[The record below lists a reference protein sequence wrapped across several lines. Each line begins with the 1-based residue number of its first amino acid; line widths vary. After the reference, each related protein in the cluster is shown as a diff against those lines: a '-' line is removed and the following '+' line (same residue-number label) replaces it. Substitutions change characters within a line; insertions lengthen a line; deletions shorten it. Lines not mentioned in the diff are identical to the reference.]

1 MVLTNNGLNQLRD
14 LLVGVAT
21 TKADRFSMG
30 TSSTPELVT
39 DTQLGAESAITRAAG
54 AYTTQDKQA
63 LLTATV
69 GTSDWTGINFREV
82 GVFNAAAAGT
92 MTMRQTFAT
101 VNKPASPSVTW
112 RLDFALELGQ

>member
-1 MVLTNNGLNQLRD
+1 MLTNNGLNQLRD
-14 LLVGVAT
+14 LLVGAAT

-30 TSSTPELVT
+30 TSSTPELIT
-39 DTQLGAESAITRAAG
+39 DTALGAESAITREIG
-54 AYTTQDKQA
+54 TYTTQDKQA

-82 GVFNAAAAGT
+82 GVFNAAAGGI

-101 VNKPASPSVTW
+101 INKPTSPSETW
-112 RLDFALELGQ
+112 RIDFALELGE